1 MHGKKKNKLCIWFVM
16 YTFGYLCIKLIDVIA
31 DVKQS
36 AIKLAAFH
44 ISFSAPSENKHLH
57 ILIHTVCCELFGFQ
71 QESGR
76 HRLCDCSGT
85 SWSINL
91 TPKGLMALSFHGE
104 RFPSRSGVMY
114 PTGIAGRALRGCCGR
129 QGGGD
134 WRGGGLSSR
143 LC

>member
-1 MHGKKKNKLCIWFVM
+1 M
-16 YTFGYLCIKLIDVIA
+16 YTFGYHCIKLIDVIA
-31 DVKQS
+31 DGKQS
-36 AIKLAAFH
+36 AMQLAAFH
-44 ISFSAPSENKHLH
+44 ISFSASIQNKHLQFF
-57 ILIHTVCCELFGFQ
+57 IHNVCCELFGFQ

-76 HRLCDCSGT
+76 HRLCDCRGT
-85 SWSINL
+85 STL
-91 TPKGLMALSFHGE
+91 HLKGLMALSFHGE

-114 PTGIAGRALRGCCGR
+114 PTGIAGRAFRGFCGR